1 MIIGIGH
8 ATIQALTGEAA
19 VSESIWYKLLLILVL
34 AAATACAAFAQG
46 GPPLITDDP
55 GTPEN
60 GHWEIN
66 LAATMEKRSDGRLFE
81 APLADINYGLG
92 NHIQLKLEIPW
103 LVLHERG
110 ASTNAG
116 LGNSLVGLKWRFFGE
131 RKRGFSM
138 SMYPQLE
145 FNSPTASVSH
155 GLVPRGKQL
164 LLPIEIA
171 RNAGPIEIDGE
182 LGCRLVEYE
191 TDELFWG
198 LAVGSKVTKRLEL
211 LGEIHGEAKRNL
223 REREALFNLGGRF
236 KLANHYALLF
246 SSGRSFRPGS
256 SDRPSLLVYS
266 GLRFNF

>member
-1 MIIGIGH
+1 MSE
-8 ATIQALTGEAA
+8 TI
-19 VSESIWYKLLLILVL
+19 WPKLLLISAL
-34 AAATACAAFAQG
+34 AAATSCAAFAQG

-55 GTPEN
+55 GTPGN

-66 LAATMEKRSDGRLFE
+66 LAATIEKRRAGRLFE

-103 LVLHERG
+103 LVLQERG

-116 LGNSLVGLKWRFFGE
+116 LGNSLFGVKWRFFGE

-164 LLPIEIA
+164 LLPIEFA
-171 RNAGPIEIDGE
+171 RKVRAVDIDAEFGY
-182 LGCRLVEYE
+182 RLVEHE

-198 LAVGSKVTKRLEL
+198 LAVGRKVAKRLEL
-211 LGEIHGEAKRNL
+211 LGEIHGEAKRNFREPEL
-223 REREALFNLGGRF
+223 RFNFGGRL
-236 KLANHYALLF
+236 KLTKHYTLLF
-246 SSGRSFRPGS
+246 SSGRSFRPTS
-256 SDRPSLLVYS
+256 SGQPSLLVYS